1 MRLGS
6 PRIVIFTRVAR
17 ELAHNNPVNLCQKKK
32 KFGRP
37 YSEPWLFFFYVPSR
51 FEFTCPTFCKQSA
64 LRRFVVIPE

>member
-32 KFGRP
+32 FGRP
-37 YSEPWLFFFYVPSR
+37 YSEPWLFFLCTISFRIYMSYILQTER
-51 FEFTCPTFCKQSA
+51 T
-64 LRRFVVIPE
+64 